1 MAYAIEVNALTA
13 MASNSSGVE
22 VVVLW
27 LGTGGG
33 TCTLP
38 YETRPLNPVATRS
51 STTRFY
57 HMTHSSHN
65 TRTHISI
72 DHSRSTT
79 RGAYL
84 IEHQQTVA
92 QEGDVT
98 DGGGRTTSTHRRS
111 RRLERG
117 DRQDARRLLSLH
129 HNVLA
134 CR

>member
-1 MAYAIEVNALTA
+1 MVYAIEVNALTA

-22 VVVLW
+22 VVVMW

-57 HMTHSSHN
+57 HMTHSHN
-65 TRTHISI
+65 TRTDISI
-72 DHSRSTT
+72 DHSQPTT
-79 RGAYL
+79 RDTYL

-111 RRLERG
+111 RRLERR

-134 CR
+134 YR